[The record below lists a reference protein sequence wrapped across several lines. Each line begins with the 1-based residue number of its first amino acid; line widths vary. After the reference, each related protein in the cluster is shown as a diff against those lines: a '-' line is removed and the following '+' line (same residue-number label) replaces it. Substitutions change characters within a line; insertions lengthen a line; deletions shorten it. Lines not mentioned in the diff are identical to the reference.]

1 MICLSPVVKRVA
13 VLLLLVLPIISACK
27 HSKDVD
33 GIDGEWRVHEIRM
46 GSEPNDYYVEID
58 KNGTDTTHYKI
69 YNMFNFGEDFCVHLV
84 LIDDQFTIMGCDNPD
99 INVSGEGKLTRSDE
113 PRIDWV
119 YSISGLD
126 IEEVG
131 IMAIYTRD

>member
-1 MICLSPVVKRVA
+1 M
-13 VLLLLVLPIISACK
+13 
-27 HSKDVD
+27 
-33 GIDGEWRVHEIRM
+33 HEIRM

-99 INVSGEGKLTRSDE
+99 ISVSGEGKLTRSDE